1 MVKEEDTTDTTDTV
15 KSLKDIFN
23 SFVNDETKELIN
35 NFSNA
40 NHEEKAGLLRN
51 FLIDKQNNLFDSR
64 NIHSVHSDNIHSDNI
79 HSDNTH
85 SDDIDELVIQK
96 RQIEERINLLSDE
109 NKNNFWVKYHNIPND
124 INEKID
130 VLISSLTILNSNIN
144 EKFDDINTEITIL
157 KKQIGKPV

>member
-1 MVKEEDTTDTTDTV
+1 MVKVDDTTDTTDTV
-15 KSLKDIFN
+15 KTLKDIFN
-23 SFVNDETKELIN
+23 SFVDDETKELIN

-40 NHEEKAGLLRN
+40 NHEEKVGLLRN

-64 NIHSVHSDNIHSDNI
+64 NIHSVHSDNIHSD
-79 HSDNTH
+79 
-85 SDDIDELVIQK
+85 DIDELVIQK

-109 NKNNFWVKYHNIPND
+109 DKNNFWVKYHNIPND

-157 KKQIGKPV
+157 KKQIGKSV

>member
-1 MVKEEDTTDTTDTV
+1 MVKVDDTTDTTDTTDTV
-15 KSLKDIFN
+15 KTLKDIFN
-23 SFVNDETKELIN
+23 SFVDDETKELIN

-51 FLIDKQNNLFDSR
+51 ILIDKQNNLFESR
-64 NIHSVHSDNIHSDNI
+64 NIHSVHSDNI
-79 HSDNTH
+79 H

-109 NKNNFWVKYHNIPND
+109 DKNNFWVKYHNIPND

-157 KKQIGKPV
+157 KKQIGKSV

>member
-23 SFVNDETKELIN
+23 SFVDDETKELIN
-35 NFSNA
+35 NFTSA
-40 NHEEKAGLLRN
+40 NHEEKAGLFRN
-51 FLIDKQNNLFDSR
+51 FLIDKQYNLFDSR
-64 NIHSVHSDNIHSDNI
+64 NIHSD

-109 NKNNFWVKYHNIPND
+109 DKNNFWVKYHNIPND

>member
-1 MVKEEDTTDTTDTV
+1 MVKEEDTTDTV

-23 SFVNDETKELIN
+23 SFVDDETKELIN

-64 NIHSVHSDNIHSDNI
+64 NIHSDNI
-79 HSDNTH
+79 H

-109 NKNNFWVKYHNIPND
+109 DKNNFWVKYHNIPND

-130 VLISSLTILNSNIN
+130 VLISSLSILNSNIN

-157 KKQIGKPV
+157 KKQIGKSV

>member
-1 MVKEEDTTDTTDTV
+1 MVKVDDTTDTTDTTDTV
-15 KSLKDIFN
+15 KTLKDIFN
-23 SFVNDETKELIN
+23 SFVDDETKELIN

-64 NIHSVHSDNIHSDNI
+64 NIHSVHSDNIHSD
-79 HSDNTH
+79 
-85 SDDIDELVIQK
+85 DIDELVIQK

-109 NKNNFWVKYHNIPND
+109 DKNNFWVKYHNIPND

-157 KKQIGKPV
+157 KKQIGKSV

>member
-1 MVKEEDTTDTTDTV
+1 MVKVDDTTDTTDTTDTV
-15 KSLKDIFN
+15 KTLKDIFN
-23 SFVNDETKELIN
+23 SFVDDETKELIN

-40 NHEEKAGLLRN
+40 NHEEKVGLLRN

-64 NIHSVHSDNIHSDNI
+64 NIHSVHSDNIHSD
-79 HSDNTH
+79 
-85 SDDIDELVIQK
+85 DIDELVIQK

-109 NKNNFWVKYHNIPND
+109 DKNNFWVKYHNIPND

-157 KKQIGKPV
+157 KKQIGKSV

>member
-1 MVKEEDTTDTTDTV
+1 MVKEEDTTDTTDTTDTV
-15 KSLKDIFN
+15 KTLKDIFN
-23 SFVNDETKELIN
+23 SFVDDETKELIN
-35 NFSNA
+35 NFSCA

-64 NIHSVHSDNIHSDNI
+64 NIHSYNI
-79 HSDNTH
+79 H

-109 NKNNFWVKYHNIPND
+109 DKNNFWVKYHNIPND

-144 EKFDDINTEITIL
+144 ENFDDINTEITIL
-157 KKQIGKPV
+157 KKQIGKSV

>member
-23 SFVNDETKELIN
+23 SFVDDETKELIN

-64 NIHSVHSDNIHSDNI
+64 NIHSDNI
-79 HSDNTH
+79 H

-109 NKNNFWVKYHNIPND
+109 DKNNFWVKYHNIPND

-157 KKQIGKPV
+157 KKQIGKSV

>member
-1 MVKEEDTTDTTDTV
+1 MVKVDDTTDTTDTTDTV
-15 KSLKDIFN
+15 KTLKDIFN
-23 SFVNDETKELIN
+23 SFVDDETKELIN

-51 FLIDKQNNLFDSR
+51 FLIDKQNNLFESR
-64 NIHSVHSDNIHSDNI
+64 NIHSVHSDNI
-79 HSDNTH
+79 H

-109 NKNNFWVKYHNIPND
+109 DKNNFWVKYHNIPND

-157 KKQIGKPV
+157 KKQIGKSV

>member
-1 MVKEEDTTDTTDTV
+1 MVKEEDTTDTV

-23 SFVNDETKELIN
+23 SFVDDETKELIN

-64 NIHSVHSDNIHSDNI
+64 NIHSDNI
-79 HSDNTH
+79 H

-109 NKNNFWVKYHNIPND
+109 DKNNFWVKYHNIPND

-157 KKQIGKPV
+157 KKQIGKSV